1 MIRTRREP
9 PKRRTLDEIFAES
22 DELGLLNVA
31 PPKSSAPSA
40 DQRLVA
46 TLQNIEAFVTQHGR
60 EPQKDAKDLNEATLA
75 VSLSALRSDPA
86 KVEGLAA
93 WDSLGLLGA
102 SAGDFEG
109 QAVGYEDQPVTADGA
124 GEGGENSVVSE
135 AASSTPEKATVSPD
149 SVTSLDDIWDSDT
162 LGLLSGG
169 DESVE
174 SIFDLTHVPEVND
187 RDIPDEIAQRTPC
200 DDFYRFESLFDK
212 VREELREGE
221 AEAVPFEKESQID
234 KGDAFIVY
242 GMMCIVDDVGDDEG
256 EQGRYNPRLRVVFD
270 NGTESNLLLRSL
282 ARALYKDEL
291 GRRILRPDSTFD
303 AMQGITHNDK
313 RTGLI
318 YILRSQSQDPAL
330 RGIRNLYKIG
340 YTEKS
345 VEQRITGAERQQT
358 YLEAPVQVVTTFEC
372 YNLDPRRFERLVH
385 AMLHHQRVNVLL
397 HSRDG
402 GTYRPR
408 EWFDVELDTA
418 REVVLRIVDGTIAQY
433 RIDNTTGRLVEKRE
447 N

>member
-9 PKRRTLDEIFAES
+9 PKRRTLDDIFAES
-22 DELGLLNVA
+22 DELGLLKVA

-40 DQRLVA
+40 DQRLLA
-46 TLQNIEAFVTQHGR
+46 TLRGIEAFVTQHGR

-75 VSLSALRSDPA
+75 VQLAALRSDPA
-86 KVEGLAA
+86 KVDGLAA
-93 WDSLGLLGA
+93 WDSLDLLGA
-102 SAGDFEG
+102 STADSEEQREGGDDR
-109 QAVGYEDQPVTADGA
+109 AVTADGSRK
-124 GEGGENSVVSE
+124 GDNNVVSE
-135 AASSTPEKATVSPD
+135 AGSSKPEKATVSPD

-174 SIFDLTHVPEVND
+174 SIFDLTHVPETRE
-187 RDIPDEIAQRTPC
+187 RDLPDEIAQRTHC
-200 DDFYRFESLFDK
+200 DDFYRFEGLFDQ
-212 VREELREGE
+212 VREELREGD
-221 AEAVPFEKESQID
+221 AEAVPFQMESQID
-234 KGDAFIVY
+234 EGDMFVLN
-242 GMMCIVDDVGDDEG
+242 GMLCIADQVGEESVG
-256 EQGRYNPRLRVVFD
+256 AGRKFNPRLRVVFD

-282 ARALYKDEL
+282 ARALYKDET

-303 AMQGITHNDK
+303 SMQGITHHDM
-313 RTGLI
+313 RTGVI
-318 YILRSQSQDPAL
+318 YILRSLSKDAAL

-340 YTEKS
+340 YTEK
-345 VEQRITGAERQQT
+345 ELDKRITGAERQQT
-358 YLEAPVQVVTTFEC
+358 YLEAPVQVVTSFEC

-402 GTYRPR
+402 GSYRPR

-418 REVVLRIVDGTIAQY
+418 REIVKRIVDGTIVQY
-433 RIDNTTGRLVEKRE
+433 RMDNTTGRLVKK
-447 N
+447 

>member
-9 PKRRTLDEIFAES
+9 PKRRTLDDIFAES

-46 TLQNIEAFVTQHGR
+46 TLQGIEGFVTQHGR
-60 EPQKDAKDLNEATLA
+60 EPQKDAKDINEATLA
-75 VSLSALRSDPA
+75 VHLAALRSDPA
-86 KVEGLAA
+86 KVEGLTA
-93 WDSLGLLGA
+93 WDALGLLGA
-102 SAGDFEG
+102 SSADSEG
-109 QAVGYEDQPVTADGA
+109 QREGVDDPAVTADEVGQ
-124 GEGGENSVVSE
+124 GGRS
-135 AASSTPEKATVSPD
+135 AASQASSSSPEKATVSPD

-174 SIFDLTHVPEVND
+174 SIFDLTHVPESSE
-187 RDIPDEIAQRTPC
+187 RDMPDEIAQRTHC
-200 DDFYRFESLFDK
+200 DDFYRFEGLFDV
-212 VREELREGE
+212 VREELREGD
-221 AEAVPFEKESQID
+221 AEAVPFQMESQID
-234 KGDAFIVY
+234 EGDMFVLN
-242 GMMCIVDDVGDDEG
+242 GMLCIADQVGEESVG
-256 EQGRYNPRLRVVFD
+256 AGRKFNPRLRVVFD

-282 ARALYKDEL
+282 ARALYKDET
-291 GRRILRPDSTFD
+291 GRRILRLDSTFD
-303 AMQGITHNDK
+303 SMQGITHHDK

-345 VEQRITGAERQQT
+345 VEQRIAGAERQQT

-418 REVVLRIVDGTIAQY
+418 REVVRRIVDGTIAQY
-433 RIDNTTGRLVEKRE
+433 RMDNTTGRMVPKKE
-447 N
+447 